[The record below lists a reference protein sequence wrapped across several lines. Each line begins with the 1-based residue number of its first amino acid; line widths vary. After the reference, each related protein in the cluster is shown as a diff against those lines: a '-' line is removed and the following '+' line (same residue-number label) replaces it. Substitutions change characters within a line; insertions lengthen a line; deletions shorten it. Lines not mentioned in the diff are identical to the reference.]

1 MQSEWLSKWRSS
13 LNCAKPEQQ
22 AILMR
27 SCRHPPTAF
36 RAPKAQQSKPT
47 WDKAAIR
54 SCGKTRWL
62 VNPKQHKK
70 GISRKSPFFLLS
82 VVQRLVRSY
91 INKKPIVA
99 AEGKLSPPGPTD
111 SRKNRKQKWGYL
123 TKDSTACKTRTPSTC
138 ICIGIGDKVNTSLGP
153 LSKNRWHAHLLAE
166 RDTISR
172 MGGKNRGRRF
182 LCFLVKDFKYSPK

>member
-27 SCRHPPTAF
+27 SCRHPPTAL

-123 TKDSTACKTRTPSTC
+123 TKDSTACKTRTPWGCAYVFVLGKGKYLPWPTIQESMTC
-138 ICIGIGDKVNTSLGP
+138 TS
-153 LSKNRWHAHLLAE
+153 AC
-166 RDTISR
+166 
-172 MGGKNRGRRF
+172 GKRHNQQDGR
-182 LCFLVKDFKYSPK
+182 KE